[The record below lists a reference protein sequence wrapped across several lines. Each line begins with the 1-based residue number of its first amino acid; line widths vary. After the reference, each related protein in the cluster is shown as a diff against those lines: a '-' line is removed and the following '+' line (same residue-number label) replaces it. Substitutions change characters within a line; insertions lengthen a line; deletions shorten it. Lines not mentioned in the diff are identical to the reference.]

1 MKRTCKASR
10 LSALAL
16 SCILLLGLLA
26 SCGTGTANPG
36 GTPQTPSVGAS
47 APVEES
53 KTPTKVSDEGFVEE
67 RDGYTA
73 MTHWV
78 TDDTSK
84 IFGLIYKPA
93 DFDESGK
100 YPVVIMSHGIGV
112 TNSDFDNYISHFMNL
127 GIVCYAFDFPGGSMQ
142 GKSRGDVKEMSVL
155 TEKSDLLKVISDIK
169 GQSFTDTDKL
179 VLMGGSQGGAVTGL
193 TAPDVAGQIAGEIL
207 LYPALCIADNAK
219 AEYPSL
225 DEVPDTI
232 NVRGLNLGK
241 VYYEAVWDMDMTAE
255 VTKYTGDVLL
265 IHGTADSAVPYD
277 YSVQAQTLFASAKL
291 VTVENGDHGFTPDEI
306 NTFFPEI
313 EQFLTDIG
321 VL

>member
-1 MKRTCKASR
+1 MKKNYNLSR
-10 LSALAL
+10 LSALLL
-16 SCILLLGLLA
+16 SCALLLGFLT
-26 SCGTGTANPG
+26 SCGTGATNNSQA
-36 GTPQTPSVGAS
+36 PSAAVS
-47 APVEES
+47 AQADSQES
-53 KTPTKVSDEGFVEE
+53 KAPTKVTDEGFVEE

-73 MTHWV
+73 TTHWV
-78 TDDTSK
+78 TGDNTK

-93 DFDESGK
+93 DFDEVNK
-100 YPVVIMSHGIGV
+100 YPVVVMSHGIGV
-112 TNSDFDNYISHFMNL
+112 TNSDFDNYISHFTDL

-155 TEKSDLLKVISDIK
+155 TEKSDLLKVIADIQ
-169 GQSFTDTDKL
+169 GQSFTDTSKL

-193 TAPDVAGQIAGEIL
+193 TAPEIADQILGEIL

-225 DEVPDTI
+225 DAVPDTI
-232 NVRGLNLGK
+232 SVRGLSLGK

-255 VTKYTGDVLL
+255 VSKYDGNVLL

-277 YSVQAQTLFASAKL
+277 YSVQAQSLFASAKL

-313 EQFLTDIG
+313 EQFLKDVG
-321 VL
+321 AL